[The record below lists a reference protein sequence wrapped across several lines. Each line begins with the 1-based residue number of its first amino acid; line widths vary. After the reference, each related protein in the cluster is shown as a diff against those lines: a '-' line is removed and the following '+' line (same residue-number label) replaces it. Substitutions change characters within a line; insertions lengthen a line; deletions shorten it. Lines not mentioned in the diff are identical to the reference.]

1 MPEETIGEQLDR
13 LFPNSDDI
21 SILRGSGGDRIRR
34 VKKMCSRL
42 EVMFHDLSMI
52 QNVIIV
58 CVAALHHQ
66 NAEQDDEI
74 AQVLRRCADDKL
86 HVQLLRLTKIVHKF
100 GGRTNYSE
108 EKADDNS

>member
-1 MPEETIGEQLDR
+1 MPGETIAND
-13 LFPNSDDI
+13 PI
-21 SILRGSGGDRIRR
+21 PILRGTDEDRIRR
-34 VKKMCSRL
+34 INKMCSRL

-58 CVAALHHQ
+58 CVAALRYQ
-66 NAEQDDEI
+66 NIEQDDEI

-86 HVQLLRLTKIVHKF
+86 HVQLLRLTKIVYKF

-108 EKADDNS
+108 ESADDNS